1 MKIVKNQDSEI
12 SDVSQKILTVPE
24 QCYLDEKLPT
34 FDNASIIMP
43 KHLELFP
50 SLEEIHYCL
59 RKKLFSRK
67 DLIVFKLI
75 IDMHQAIFDSKK
87 LESRLS
93 DSDLEFALETLIPC
107 QLKFYKILS
116 QNELTLIL
124 KRL

>member
-1 MKIVKNQDSEI
+1 MKIVKNQDSEK
-12 SDVSQKILTVPE
+12 SDAVQKISTVPE
-24 QCYLDEKLPT
+24 QCYLDEKLPA
-34 FDNASIIMP
+34 FKNASIIMP

-93 DSDLEFALETLIPC
+93 DSDLEFAIETLIPC